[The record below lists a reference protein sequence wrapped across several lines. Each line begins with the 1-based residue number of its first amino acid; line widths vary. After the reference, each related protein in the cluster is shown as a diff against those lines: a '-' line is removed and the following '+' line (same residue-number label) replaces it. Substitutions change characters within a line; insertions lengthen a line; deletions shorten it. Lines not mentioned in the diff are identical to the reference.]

1 MPRLTSL
8 VPRRPGET
16 HDHGAIAVVVALFL
30 SMSILLG
37 MGAVVIDVGLLY
49 AEREQLQ
56 SGADAASWKVA
67 QACSSDMTKTKCT
80 LTEQTTNARAYAEKN
95 AKDGYADA
103 QICLDNANC
112 PATWNTAT
120 TCRPQPVMTGNY
132 HQVEVRTSTRNPNN
146 TTLIPPRLAQTL
158 VGGSYQGT
166 KVGACARVAWGVP
179 PNASVLALGISKC
192 DWQRL
197 SGDGKN
203 LLRLPVL
210 DPLLGGTG
218 LLAVLGLGPPQN
230 FSIPINN
237 GILSGCKNTTA
248 DILAG
253 NPNGYAWLTPSADAN
268 CRTTIA
274 PTSGTELW
282 MYTGLLD
289 LAGAIKCNNA
299 MKAVIAKGE
308 AVLVPIFDKVIGA
321 LNLLPAAFRIVGF
334 APFVLTGYESL
345 ISGLAGTLS
354 TLFSTG
360 LNSLRT
366 TACALQSCIYGYFT
380 QSVITQRFP
389 TTFGTSQ
396 EYGVQVIGRTG

>member
-8 VPRRPGET
+8 VPRRPGED

-37 MGAVVIDVGLLY
+37 MGAVVIDVGMLY

-67 QACSSDMTKTKCT
+67 QACVVKKADCT
-80 LTEQTTNARAYAEKN
+80 VALQTLNAKAYAAKN

-103 QICLDNANC
+103 QICLDNSNC

-120 TCRPQPVMTGNY
+120 TCRPQPTVTGNG
-132 HQVEVRTSTRNPNN
+132 HQVEVRTTTLNPNN

-158 VGGSYQGT
+158 VGGGYQGT

-179 PNASVLALGISKC
+179 VNASVLALAISKC
-192 DWQRL
+192 DWERL
-197 SGDGKN
+197 SGNGDK

-218 LLAVLGLGPPQN
+218 LLGVLGLGPPQN
-230 FSIPINN
+230 FSIPVNN

-253 NPNGYAWLTPSADAN
+253 NPNGYAWLTPHADAN

-274 PTSGTELW
+274 PAATVDLW

-289 LAGAIKCNNA
+289 LAGAIKCFNVMNQ
-299 MKAVIAKGE
+299 VIAKGQ
-308 AVLVPIFDKVIGA
+308 AILVPIFDKVVGA
-321 LNLLPAAFRIVGF
+321 LNLLPAAFHIVGF
-334 APFVLTGYESL
+334 APFVLTGYETL
-345 ISGLAGTLS
+345 ISGLTGTLS
-354 TLFSTG
+354 TLFSDG

-366 TACALQSCIYGYFT
+366 TACALQTCIYGYFT
-380 QSVITQRFP
+380 RSVITQRFP
-389 TTFGTSQ
+389 TAFGTSPD
-396 EYGVQVIGRTG
+396 YGVQVIGRTG